1 MRRVAI
7 KTVGET
13 NLKKGPTKEDT
24 THLKHIMEVRNNKQL
39 LASYMIVLIW
49 LGTVQRRKH

>member
-39 LASYMIVLIW
+39 LASYMIVLIC
-49 LGTVQRRKH
+49 